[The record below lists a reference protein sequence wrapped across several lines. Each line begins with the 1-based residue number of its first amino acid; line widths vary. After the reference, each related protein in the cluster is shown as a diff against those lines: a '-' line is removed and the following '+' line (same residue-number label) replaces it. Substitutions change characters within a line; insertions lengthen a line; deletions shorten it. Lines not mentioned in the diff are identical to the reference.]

1 MSWFASTMP
10 SKTLA
15 NRCGMSQLIRAT
27 HNSKGMAYQRII
39 GQAKAQQ
46 STAQHST
53 AQHST
58 AQHICETA
66 AVRQPNVPHK
76 VVCTR
81 KAECKVQ
88 HTHGR
93 HVSMLRQRHDLNFW
107 GKHIREILILVP
119 PVMPVAMERLL
130 NCLSQAMLE
139 QCPGRSQQQL

>member
-27 HNSKGMAYQRII
+27 HNSKGTAEHGISAHHRA
-39 GQAKAQQ
+39 GQ
-46 STAQHST
+46 STAKHST

-76 VVCTR
+76 VVCTL